1 MTDELRARMSAAALK
16 VADVSDYTNAGSVEF
31 LYSNGNFY
39 FMEMNTRLQV
49 EHTITEF
56 ITGIDIVKQQ
66 IAVAAGESL
75 PFEQQDISIRG
86 HAISAGSM
94 RKTRSTILP
103 LTREDLRYRFAGRSR
118 YPGGQRYPHGIHD
131 PAQL

>member
-1 MTDELRARMSAAALK
+1 
-16 VADVSDYTNAGSVEF
+16 
-31 LYSNGNFY
+31 
-39 FMEMNTRLQV
+39 MEMNTRLQV

-86 HAISAGSM
+86 HAIECRINAED
-94 RKTRSTILP
+94 P
-103 LTREDLRYRFAGRSR
+103 LNNFAADPGRSSGTVR
-118 YPGGQRYPHGIHD
+118 RAVPVSGWTAVSTWD
-131 PAQL
+131 T